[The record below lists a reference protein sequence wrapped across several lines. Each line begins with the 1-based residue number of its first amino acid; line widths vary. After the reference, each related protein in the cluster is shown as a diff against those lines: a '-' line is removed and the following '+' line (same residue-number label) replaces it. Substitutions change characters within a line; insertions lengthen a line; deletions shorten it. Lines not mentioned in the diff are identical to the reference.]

1 VKVTWDPDK
10 AEENLR
16 KHGISFDEA
25 KTVFM
30 DPLIVTIYDDEHSE
44 GEHRYVSI
52 RESTRRKTLV
62 VWFTLH
68 GDDPHLIGA
77 RQATRVERRRY
88 MRGDEIRDE
97 PPLSEMKDEYDFT
110 NGVRGSFYLPNLRMP
125 VWLDPDV
132 HRAFPTEK
140 AVNEALRYVMKNGIV
155 HEISTDD

>member
-1 VKVTWDPDK
+1 VKVTWDPGK

-25 KTVFM
+25 ENVFL
-30 DPLIVTIYDDEHSE
+30 DPLIGTMYDDEHSL
-44 GEHRYVSI
+44 GEHRFVTIGNSL
-52 RESTRRKTLV
+52 RHRTLV

-68 GDDPHLIGA
+68 DDNPHLIGA

-110 NGVRGSFYLPNLRMP
+110 NAVRGSWYLPNLRMP

-140 AVNEALRYVMKNGIV
+140 AVHEALRYVMKNGIV
-155 HEISTDD
+155 YEIDD